1 MNALEGRFLEVENR
15 VVRNEGIVQEATRRV
30 EGVENR
36 QTKLEEELA
45 KERERGRKERME
57 ETCER

>member
-30 EGVENR
+30 EEWRIGR
-36 QTKLEEELA
+36 QNW
-45 KERERGRKERME
+45 RKS
-57 ETCER
+57 